1 MKTQRKQFTLIELLV
16 VIAIIAILA
25 GMLLPALNN
34 SRATSLRT
42 NCQGN
47 LKQWGTAILQ
57 YASDYNDIILP
68 CNVKDS
74 PEDSRGMLYTDVT
87 RSWNMFAAPY
97 VGMDLAG
104 KVADNEGSSKGVPR
118 EWQFGVMKCPAS
130 PIGVGTF
137 MYVQYGMNQ
146 YNTGGKPYTSLPAIQ
161 KFGQAKRASG
171 MSYLMDSTNVNTNLD
186 AVDTS
191 LTKEHG
197 RVVTTLGL
205 YSNRS
210 RHRGYCNILFLDG
223 HVQSM
228 AEKEMMMNKC
238 SSKYAELKV
247 NVLFGFGGNY

>member
-1 MKTQRKQFTLIELLV
+1 
-16 VIAIIAILA
+16 
-25 GMLLPALNN
+25 
-34 SRATSLRT
+34 
-42 NCQGN
+42 
-47 LKQWGTAILQ
+47 
-57 YASDYNDIILP
+57 
-68 CNVKDS
+68 
-74 PEDSRGMLYTDVT
+74 
-87 RSWNMFAAPY
+87 
-97 VGMDLAG
+97 
-104 KVADNEGSSKGVPR
+104 
-118 EWQFGVMKCPAS
+118 
-130 PIGVGTF
+130 
-137 MYVQYGMNQ
+137 MYIQYGMNQ

-171 MSYLMDSTNVNTNLD
+171 MSYLMDSTNVNTNLN

-197 RVVTTLGL
+197 RVATSIGQ

>member
-1 MKTQRKQFTLIELLV
+1 MKKQPFTLIELLV
-16 VIAIIAILA
+16 VIAVIAILA

-34 SRATSLRT
+34 ARATGLRS

-68 CNVKDS
+68 CNVYNK
-74 PEDSRGMLYTDVT
+74 PEESRNMIYSDVQ

-97 VGMDLAG
+97 AGMDIDKKIA
-104 KVADNEGSSKGVPR
+104 ANEGSSKGVPL
-118 EWQFGVMKCPAS
+118 EWQHGIMKCPAS
-130 PIGVGTF
+130 PIGVSTF

-161 KFGQAKRASG
+161 KFGQAKRASA
-171 MSYLMDSTNVNTNLD
+171 MSYLMDSTNVATTLET
-186 AVDTS
+186 VDTS
-191 LTKEHG
+191 SPKEHG
-197 RVVTTLGL
+197 RVATSNGS

-223 HVQSM
+223 HVESM
-228 AEKEMMMNKC
+228 SENTLMSHKMP
-238 SSKYAELKV
+238 SSTYANLKA
-247 NVLFGFGGNY
+247 NVLFGFGGNF